1 MYFRY
6 IQVLYTRILYMY
18 MRITF
23 RVFYMRV
30 IYIIHTHPYSGG
42 DGAELHS
49 SGISLRAFVSDK
61 GAQSHSHYSKP

>member
-1 MYFRY
+1 
-6 IQVLYTRILYMY
+6 MY

-23 RVFYMRV
+23 RVFCMRV
-30 IYIIHTHPYSGG
+30 IYIIYTQPYSGG

-61 GAQSHSHYSKP
+61 GAQSHSHYSRP